1 MFKPRIAPILALSL
15 SLLPRAA
22 SAQATPKF
30 EFGKAEGNPVEV
42 KPVEWK
48 AQAKGG
54 AIITSGNSSTV
65 NGTLSVTAS
74 RKEGNNRLTVDGG
87 FAYGRSRVPTQPFT
101 TNPAMPT
108 EVTDLNEQ
116 WVDTTNQWQAKGRYD
131 RFFTLNN
138 SGYVSGLA
146 ASDKIAGKAFS
157 GGGQVGYS
165 RQIVKTNAITLVGEV
180 GYDFSYERYIEQNNV
195 RPPAVAIHSARL
207 FVGQVLKLSEAT
219 GLTGSV
225 EALLNLN
232 KEGKAIDVDTNTPGV
247 AALHDTRITGKAGLT
262 TTLFKSLSL
271 GIGFTLKYDQNPAP
285 RLIPPTVTA
294 AIPGATLGPGVRFAQ
309 SVDTL
314 TDLTL
319 IYTFL

>member
-1 MFKPRIAPILALSL
+1 M
-15 SLLPRAA
+15 
-22 SAQATPKF
+22 
-30 EFGKAEGNPVEV
+30 

-54 AIITSGNSSTV
+54 AILTSGNSSTI

-74 RKEGNNRLTVDGG
+74 RKEGNNRLALDGG
-87 FAYGRSRVPTQPFT
+87 FAYGRSKVPTPPFG

-116 WVDTTNQWQAKGRYD
+116 WVDTTNQWLARGRYD
-131 RFFTLNN
+131 RFFTENN
-138 SGYVSGLA
+138 SGYVTGIASG
-146 ASDKIAGKAFS
+146 DKIAGKAFT
-157 GGGQVGYS
+157 GGGQIGYS
-165 RQIVKTNAITLVGEV
+165 RQIVKTAAITLVGEV
-180 GYDFSYERYIEQNNV
+180 GYDFSYERYIEQNGV
-195 RPPAVAIHSARL
+195 RPPAVSIHSARF
-207 FVGQVLKLSEAT
+207 FVGEVFKLTEAT
-219 GLTGSV
+219 GLTSSI

-232 KEGKAIDVDTNTPGV
+232 KEGNAIDVDTNTPGV
-247 AALHDTRITGKAGLT
+247 AALQDTRIIGKAGLT

-271 GIGFTLKYDQNPAP
+271 GVGFTLKYDQNPAP
-285 RLIPPTVTA
+285 RLVPATITS
-294 AIPGATLGPGVRFAQ
+294 AIPGATLGPGVRFAD